1 MAGEG
6 DKYRYETR
14 EYPVCSWRECNIYNS
29 ATSHMAGE
37 GNKYRYE
44 TREYPACS
52 WREYYIY
59 ISMTSHMAGEDD
71 KYRHETRVYPECSWR
86 EYHIYNPAT
95 NSHQVINDPASVD
108 CTYSTGNHYGPS
120 IYGGVGDI
128 S

>member
-1 MAGEG
+1 
-6 DKYRYETR
+6 
-14 EYPVCSWRECNIYNS
+14 
-29 ATSHMAGE
+29 MAGE

-44 TREYPACS
+44 TRAYPACS
-52 WREYYIY
+52 WREYYIF

-95 NSHQVINDPASVD
+95 NSHQVINDPAPVD
-108 CTYSTGNHYGPS
+108 CAYSTGNHYGPS